1 MFISNFYKHIHGK
14 YETRIFIAYITAL
27 SIMCVCVCARMHAYV
42 CALGCIKFFVTPM
55 ECRAP
60 GPSVHRIFQAR
71 YWSELPFSASRDLP
85 FLTQG
90 SNQCLLCLLHWQT
103 DSLPLHH
110 LGSPDQGSNQDQSIG
125 SGVLATG
132 PPGKSLLQCN
142 LNKFIHQWSLSEPS
156 VKE

>member
-42 CALGCIKFFVTPM
+42 CALGCIQFFVTPM

-110 LGSPDQGSNQDQSIG
+110 LVSII
-125 SGVLATG
+125 
-132 PPGKSLLQCN
+132 N
-142 LNKFIHQWSLSEPS
+142 RDRY
-156 VKE
+156 